1 MNGLENEESF
11 CEDERTEKEEEKIVI

>member
-11 CEDERTEKEEEKIVI
+11 CEDERTEKEEEKIVM